1 MFFEV
6 ECHTLIGV
14 ATVWLECLYQNVPLD
29 YSAPIISQQG
39 EVCGR
44 LSVEIKRLQ
53 GKYLYVQGR
62 RYDFKSGGAIY
73 NGGGGPNVVKSDEQE
88 NLIL

>member
-1 MFFEV
+1 MLLSSEIFHFTCNQQDDTDDGLFFEV

-29 YSAPIISQQG
+29 YSAPVISQQG

-53 GKYLYVQGR
+53 GIPT
-62 RYDFKSGGAIY
+62 D
-73 NGGGGPNVVKSDEQE
+73 
-88 NLIL
+88 